1 MTLYKELGEAFKL
14 KRQEG
19 ESFTDF
25 AIRAST
31 RVNKCTDA
39 EWKQLSAELQ
49 TWNNDVMQLR
59 EENAALDKDAE
70 PAEFPELDGF
80 PADEEETVV
89 DEDGVVQEED
99 GEEDGA
105 EENTA
110 AEADEGVDESAEGEQ
125 DAVAEDDPPQ
135 RQRGKPNK
143 QEKKMPT
150 RAVTAEKDKAPPKAA
165 KKAVEKPA
173 KKAANGSG
181 KRTKLDPEATIKILS
196 KENPHREGS
205 ARFKRWSKYRD
216 GMTVAAALKAGF
228 NAGDLQHSVADGNI
242 KIV

>member
-39 EWKQLSAELQ
+39 EWKELSAELQ

-59 EENAALDKDAE
+59 EENAALDKGAE

-89 DEDGVVQEED
+89 DEDGVVQEGEGDAEETVED
-99 GEEDGA
+99 D
-105 EENTA
+105 EENT
-110 AEADEGVDESAEGEQ
+110 DEGVDASAEGEQ
-125 DAVAEDDPPQ
+125 AAVAEDDPPQ

-143 QEKKMPT
+143 QGKKMPA
-150 RAVTAEKDKAPPKAA
+150 RAVTAEKEKPAPAKKVVAKPAA
-165 KKAVEKPA
+165 KKAV
-173 KKAANGSG
+173 NGSSS
-181 KRTKLDPEATIKILS
+181 RTRLDPEATIKILS

-205 ARFKRWSKYRD
+205 ARFKRWGKYKD
-216 GMTVAAALKAGF
+216 GMTVKEALKAGF
-228 NAGDLQHSVADGNI
+228 NAGDLNHSVADGNI